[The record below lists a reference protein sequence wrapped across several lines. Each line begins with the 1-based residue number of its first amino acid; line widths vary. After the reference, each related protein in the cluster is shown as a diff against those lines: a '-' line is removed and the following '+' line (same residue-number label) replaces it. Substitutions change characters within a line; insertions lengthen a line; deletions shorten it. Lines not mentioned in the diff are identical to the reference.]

1 MVIRFYCITDSY
13 LYATA
18 CMTNLTSA
26 ECAQLI
32 IQARQPFFGL
42 KMLFS
47 CVLHLSELIQTP
59 ENGGLGV

>member
-1 MVIRFYCITDSY
+1 